1 MRLTVKVCSFLRL
14 VLGILLLLFLYFIL
28 YPSILYCMNYDVRIK
43 KIIGQL
49 EALSR
54 LSNEG
59 RTECDQVLQQVSAVQ
74 GAVTSLKRQIIDN
87 SFEQCL
93 DSKNAQKATKKLLT
107 NIRRYI

>member
-1 MRLTVKVCSFLRL
+1 
-14 VLGILLLLFLYFIL
+14 
-28 YPSILYCMNYDVRIK
+28 MNYDIRIK

-54 LSNEG
+54 MSSDRQVG
-59 RTECDQVLQQVSAVQ
+59 CDQILQQLSAVQ